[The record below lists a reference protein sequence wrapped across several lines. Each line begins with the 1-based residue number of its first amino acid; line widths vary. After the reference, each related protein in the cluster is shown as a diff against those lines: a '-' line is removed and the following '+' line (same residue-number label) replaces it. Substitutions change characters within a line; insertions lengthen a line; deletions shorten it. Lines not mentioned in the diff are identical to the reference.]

1 MSYIKVKDKEN
12 LLRDKNTNAIINFDY
27 QEYLNYQEAY
37 RKKLEEKNKIEII
50 EQQINTLKDDLSE
63 IKVLLKELI
72 K

>member
-1 MSYIKVKDKEN
+1 MSYIKVKDKDN
-12 LLRDKNTNAIINFDY
+12 LLRDKNTNAIINSDY
-27 QEYLNYQEAY
+27 QEYLNYQELY
-37 RKKLEEKNKIEII
+37 KKKLEEKNKIEVI

>member
-1 MSYIKVKDKEN
+1 MSYIKVKDKDN
-12 LLRDKNTNAIINFDY
+12 LLRDKNTNAIINSDY
-27 QEYLNYQEAY
+27 QEYLNYQESY
-37 RKKLEEKNKIEII
+37 KKKLEEKNRIENI